1 MLTNMLLEL
10 PHDCDPR
17 LRRFAAYMAAKALP
31 GLLPGR
37 QHIVPPEIP
46 DLLPHIMLYDLVPE
60 PHGGPRYRTRLV
72 GTCVVELLGADTTG
86 KFVDDLVRGKRG
98 AEIIAEYDRIATS
111 KQPGYLTGTLTNF
124 GREHIRFQRAAFPL
138 ARDGIDVDMLA
149 LVMVGFDTR
158 VQPLAAESA
167 AYGQSLKPV

>member
-17 LRRFAAYMAAKALP
+17 LRRFAAYMAAKAVP
-31 GLLPGR
+31 GFLPGR

-46 DLLPHIMLYDLVPE
+46 DLLPHIMLYDLVPG

-86 KFVDDLVRGKRG
+86 KFVDEILRG
-98 AEIIAEYDRIATS
+98 E
-111 KQPGYLTGTLTNF
+111 
-124 GREHIRFQRAAFPL
+124 
-138 ARDGIDVDMLA
+138 
-149 LVMVGFDTR
+149 
-158 VQPLAAESA
+158 
-167 AYGQSLKPV
+167 